1 MLTPKT
7 MLLYFV
13 SMKTYGVT
21 SFVSFLAEYPP
32 VQLHMILV
40 CQFSLFSSVSQY
52 IQVIIDTYLT
62 LIQNFIWVH
71 KVACSFFFLI
81 LLVYLFGFGCT
92 WSLLL
97 CMDFSR
103 CGE

>member
-1 MLTPKT
+1 MNNDRLSHRG
-7 MLLYFV
+7 LR
-13 SMKTYGVT
+13 
-21 SFVSFLAEYPP
+21 
-32 VQLHMILV
+32 
-40 CQFSLFSSVSQY
+40 SLFSSVSQY